1 MRSQIVGASPL
12 LSHQQLAHSFLL
24 WRPVQTCKSL
34 CFITLTAPCRHELP
48 HALRKQ
54 AGVGRY
60 RMFKDLLEEV
70 SRGGK
75 ERKELP
81 QQLGLLSGIM
91 SVDGY
96 GCPRC
101 ENQLCFGWKVDL
113 FLPGGRCAGG
123 SRSRASRCTDRCA
136 LAASSQRSNNRA
148 ASCAA
153 ADEPGIPF
161 TLAALG
167 SAGGACRQGVRLPA
181 HGHLAQ
187 PQRQFC
193 WRGQ

>member
-34 CFITLTAPCRHELP
+34 CFITVTAPCRHELP

-60 RMFKDLLEEV
+60 RMFKDVLEEV

-91 SVDGY
+91 SVEDRKSTRLNSSHQIISY
-96 GCPRC
+96 AVFCLKKKKR
-101 ENQLCFGWKVDL
+101 
-113 FLPGGRCAGG
+113 
-123 SRSRASRCTDRCA
+123 RSCTEA
-136 LAASSQRSNNRA
+136 
-148 ASCAA
+148 
-153 ADEPGIPF
+153 
-161 TLAALG
+161 
-167 SAGGACRQGVRLPA
+167 
-181 HGHLAQ
+181 
-187 PQRQFC
+187 
-193 WRGQ
+193 